1 MLAGSCGFVCQSS
14 YSCVSSICT
23 NTNFGKKL
31 LRGGAQTAPPSLRV
45 VQGLV
50 WRSTDVQA
58 SKGSC

>member
-31 LRGGAQTAPPSLRV
+31 LGEGADSSAQPAGGVGPSLEEH
-45 VQGLV
+45 
-50 WRSTDVQA
+50 
-58 SKGSC
+58 

>member
-31 LRGGAQTAPPSLRV
+31 LSEGPDISAQPAGIAEPSLEEH
-45 VQGLV
+45 
-50 WRSTDVQA
+50 
-58 SKGSC
+58 